1 MEKFKR
7 KVDSRKENLKTA
19 GLAST
24 GIILSSG
31 KPLSNK
37 MIKGVAPL
45 FKEKGSIDKAGTK
58 VLNKLQEK
66 AESSGIKVLK
76 SRNSFGTSRGDSLV
90 VVPLTAITLPHELG
104 HAYSKRGQGSSKLGN
119 FLHTNEIAK
128 TISSKSAQNLSEKL
142 APVVGLSLGFK
153 EGYEGEDGKSSK
165 WGRAAACG
173 AILTPSTLRIAK
185 EISANKTANKILKE
199 VGAGKDI
206 KSKVGR
212 VAKAGLSTYLTS
224 AGVVAGNAIIG
235 HSIGKYVGKKIKEI
249 EDDSI
254 TK

>member
-7 KVDSRKENLKTA
+7 KVDSKKENLKTA

-24 GIILSSG
+24 GVILSSG

-37 MIKGVAPL
+37 MVKGVAPL

-58 VLNKLQEK
+58 VLNKIQEK
-66 AESSGIKVLK
+66 AESNGIKVLK
-76 SRNSFGTSRGDSLV
+76 SGNSLGTSRGDSLV
-90 VVPLTAITLPHELG
+90 VVPRTAITLPHELG
-104 HAYSKRGQGSSKLGN
+104 HAYSKRGRGSSKLGN

-153 EGYEGEDGKSSK
+153 EGYEGDEGKSSK
-165 WGRAAACG
+165 WGRRAAYG

-224 AGVVAGNAIIG
+224 AGVVAGNALVG
-235 HSIGKYVGKKIKEI
+235 HAIGKYVGKKIKDI
-249 EDDSI
+249 ENDSI